1 MIMRFFAVLVA
12 TTMFVPALSLEAETT
27 PLPVAVPP
35 TDSHL
40 RYVGRFDTHEAAGP
54 RCSWSA
60 STVMIKF
67 QGTALNAK
75 IVELGQNYWQVVI
88 DGEPGAVLELMKG
101 EHLYSVAA
109 GLKDGEHTVEL
120 VKATEGFVGV
130 TQFTGFQLNEG
141 AALLAV
147 PAKKRRIEVIGDSIS
162 CGYGNMAAAK
172 EEHFSPKTENA
183 YYTYGAIAARQV
195 EADYSCVAF
204 SGRKMWPDNT
214 TPELYDRTLTFD
226 PTNPWDFSKN
236 TPDAIVVNLAT
247 NDFGRG
253 IPDEAGWTAAYVGF
267 IHRLREHA
275 PKARIYCAIGTM
287 MSDFPPNKPLTAL
300 RRYLDKIVAD
310 CGAAGD
316 ANVSILDFGTQAP
329 VNGIGA
335 DWHPSKKTQE
345 LMGAQLA
352 GALKRD
358 LGW

>member
-1 MIMRFFAVLVA
+1 MIMRFLAIFVA
-12 TTMFVPALSLEAETT
+12 TTMFVLPLSLEAETT
-27 PLPVAVPP
+27 PLPVIITPS
-35 TDSHL
+35 DSHL

-60 STVMIKF
+60 STVIIKF
-67 QGTALNAK
+67 RGTSLNAK
-75 IVELGQNYWQVVI
+75 MVELGQNYWQTVV
-88 DGEPGAVLELMKG
+88 DGKPSALLELMQG
-101 EHLYSVAA
+101 EHLYSVAS
-109 GLKDGEHTVEL
+109 GLPEGEHTVEL
-120 VKATEGFVGV
+120 VKATEGVVGV
-130 TQFTGFQLNEG
+130 TQFTGFQLSEG
-141 AALLAV
+141 ATLLPV

-162 CGYGNMAAAK
+162 CGYGNMAGAK

-226 PTNPWDFSKN
+226 ATSPWDFSKS
-236 TPDAIVVNLAT
+236 TPDAIVINLAT

-253 IPDEAGWTAAYVGF
+253 IPDEAGWTGAYVAF

-287 MSDFPPNKPLTAL
+287 MIDYPANKPLTVL
-300 RRYLDKIVAD
+300 HRYLDKIVAN
-310 CGAAGD
+310 CKAGGD
-316 ANVSILDFGTQAP
+316 PNVSIIDFGVQDPA
-329 VNGIGA
+329 NGIGA

-345 LMGAQLA
+345 MMGAQLA
-352 GALKRD
+352 GTLKKD